1 MRYTEVLDIREIP
14 EVYSN
19 HKTRLL
25 YIHLCLACGFGDK
38 NRGRLI
44 TTYTRLAADVGMS
57 KSAVRWSLSRLSK
70 YMLVSVQTIQ
80 SQYSRQLCIYVAK
93 KVNKKGKLLS

>member
-1 MRYTEVLDIREIP
+1 MLDIREIP

-19 HKTRLL
+19 RNTRLL

-44 TTYTRLAADVGMS
+44 TTYTRLSVEVGLS

-70 YMLVSVQTIQ
+70 YTLVSVQTIH
-80 SQYSRQLCIYVAK
+80 SQYTRQLCIYVAK

>member
-19 HKTRLL
+19 HNTRLL
-25 YIHLCLACGFGDK
+25 YIHLCLACGYSDK

-44 TTYTRLAADVGMS
+44 TTHTRLAAEVGVS
-57 KSAVRWSLSRLSK
+57 VSAVRWSLSRLTK
-70 YMLVSVQTIQ
+70 YGLVVVQITK
-80 SQYSRQLCIYVAK
+80 SQYARQLCVFVAK